1 MLNPYPTRFKISK
14 LNKEYEFID
23 LSIPE
28 GFNYMI
34 LESLDYIYKKKI
46 IKSIHVVYLTRY
58 IGRNGSNDIID
69 EDLTVSRNH
78 YILKN
83 NYSEG
88 EVILEN
94 RSGTY
99 NTLVFIKG
107 NIKIDDKNLNLHIR
121 FIKIQIE
128 TLFFWTNL

>member
-1 MLNPYPTRFKISK
+1 M
-14 LNKEYEFID
+14 
-23 LSIPE
+23 
-28 GFNYMI
+28 
-34 LESLDYIYKKKI
+34 
-46 IKSIHVVYLTRY
+46 
-58 IGRNGSNDIID
+58 
-69 EDLTVSRNH
+69 SRNH

-107 NIKIDDKNLNLHIR
+107 NIKMDDKNLNLHIR

>member
-46 IKSIHVVYLTRY
+46 IKSIHVVYLK
-58 IGRNGSNDIID
+58 D
-69 EDLTVSRNH
+69 
-78 YILKN
+78 
-83 NYSEG
+83 
-88 EVILEN
+88 ILEEMVQMI
-94 RSGTY
+94 
-99 NTLVFIKG
+99 LLM
-107 NIKIDDKNLNLHIR
+107 KI
-121 FIKIQIE
+121 
-128 TLFFWTNL
+128 